1 MFHPNDKEECFVIR
15 ESTLRFKSGKQRIV
29 SYFGRATINLAPCG
43 NVTVLGVLQTEQ
55 VTLTFVSGI
64 WAEGSVMLETLKV
77 FMQFF
82 AVVESF
88 HRSTLLRWMFA
99 LHSSRFSNWSDR
111 GG

>member
-1 MFHPNDKEECFVIR
+1 MFHTNDKEECFVIR

-77 FMQFF
+77 FMQFLQ
-82 AVVESF
+82 S
-88 HRSTLLRWMFA
+88 
-99 LHSSRFSNWSDR
+99 
-111 GG
+111 